1 MAVPDYQSIM
11 LPLLKMVA
19 DGKEYRIREIIELL
33 SNEFNL
39 SPEDRRELLPSG
51 SQPLFDNRVNWANT
65 YLKKA
70 GLLHSENRGHVQI
83 TEQGRDV
90 LKKKP
95 SRIDN
100 AFLKKFSSFNQFIN
114 RDQKSIKEDADQG
127 TPEEKSDKTPEE
139 ELENAWKSLNKTLA
153 SDLLDKVK
161 EISPAKFEQLVIDL
175 LLSMGYGGSRQ
186 EAGNLVGRT
195 GDGGID
201 GIINED
207 RLGLDKIYLQAKR
220 WENTVPIKEVRDFAG
235 ALLAQKARKGV
246 FITTSDFP
254 KSAYEFAHDIDRNI
268 VLINGIRLAELM
280 IEFKMGV
287 SVKETYQVKE
297 IDSDYFEG

>member
-1 MAVPDYQSIM
+1 MAVPDYQTVM
-11 LPLLKMVA
+11 LPLLRRVA
-19 DGKEYRIREIIELL
+19 DGKEYRVRELIERL
-33 SNEFNL
+33 SEEYNL
-39 SPEDRRELLPSG
+39 THEDRRELLPSG
-51 SQPLFDNRVNWANT
+51 TQPVFDNRVGWANT

-70 GLLHSENRGHVQI
+70 GLLKSEKRGYVQI
-83 TEQGRDV
+83 TDLGQQV
-90 LKKKP
+90 LNSSPEK
-95 SRIDN
+95 IN
-100 AFLKKFSSFNQFIN
+100 AAFLKQFDSFKDFISASQQEN
-114 RDQKSIKEDADQG
+114 ETDSALASIDTG
-127 TPEEKSDKTPEE
+127 KTPEE
-139 ELENAWKSLNKTLA
+139 QLENAWKSLNKTLA
-153 SDLLDKVK
+153 SELLEKVK

-175 LLSMGYGGSRQ
+175 LLAMGYGGSRQ

-207 RLGLDKIYLQAKR
+207 RLGLDKIFLQAKR
-220 WENTVPIKEVRDFAG
+220 WENIVPIKEVRDFAG

-254 KSAYEFAHDIDRNI
+254 GSAYQFAHDIDRSI

-280 IEFKMGV
+280 IEFEMGV

-297 IDSDYFEG
+297 VDSDYFEG

>member
-33 SNEFNL
+33 SNEFDL
-39 SPEDRRELLPSG
+39 SPDDRRELLPSG
-51 SQPLFDNRVNWANT
+51 SQPLFDNRVAWANT

-83 TEQGRDV
+83 TEQGLEV
-90 LKKKP
+90 LKKNP

-114 RDQKSIKEDADQG
+114 KDQKPIKEDKGAL
-127 TPEEKSDKTPEE
+127 EVKSDKTPEE

-153 SDLLDKVK
+153 SDLLEKVK

-254 KSAYEFAHDIDRNI
+254 KSAYDFAHDIDRNI

>member
-1 MAVPDYQSIM
+1 MGVPDYQTIM
-11 LPLLKMVA
+11 LPLLRMVA
-19 DGKEYRIREIIELL
+19 DGKEYRIRELIGLLATELK
-33 SNEFNL
+33 L
-39 SPEDRRELLPSG
+39 SPEDRRQLLPSG
-51 SQPLFDNRVNWANT
+51 TQPLFDNRVAWANT

-70 GLLHSENRGHVQI
+70 GLLKSVKRGYVQI
-83 TEQGRDV
+83 TDQGKQV
-90 LKKKP
+90 LNTHPKK
-95 SRIDN
+95 IDN
-100 AFLKKFSSFNQFIN
+100 SYLKQFQSFNQFLHQSN
-114 RDQKSIKEDADQG
+114 GGNKHSTVEPMVA
-127 TPEEKSDKTPEE
+127 DKTPEE
-139 ELENAWKSLNKTLA
+139 ELEDAWKGLNEALA
-153 SDLLDKVK
+153 TDLLQKVK
-161 EISPAKFEQLVIDL
+161 EIEPAQFERLVIDL

-186 EAGNLVGRT
+186 EAGTLVGKT

-254 KSAYEFAHDIDRNI
+254 KSAYEFAHDVDRNI

-297 IDSDYFEG
+297 IDSDYFEN

>member
-1 MAVPDYQSIM
+1 MAIPDYQTIM
-11 LPLLKMVA
+11 LPLLKVVA
-19 DGKEYRIREIIELL
+19 DGKEYRIRDLIEILSTELDL
-33 SNEFNL
+33 L
-39 SPEDRRELLPSG
+39 PDDRREMLPSG
-51 SQPLFDNRVNWANT
+51 TQPLFDNRVSWANT

-70 GLLHSENRGHVQI
+70 GLLHSSKRGYVQI
-83 TEQGRDV
+83 TEQGKKV
-90 LKKKP
+90 LSSNPKK
-95 SRIDN
+95 ITTV
-100 AFLKKFSSFNQFIN
+100 FLKKFEPFQHFFSNATLAGEEESSE
-114 RDQKSIKEDADQG
+114 SE
-127 TPEEKSDKTPEE
+127 SDKTPEE

-153 SDLLDKVK
+153 SELLDKVK
-161 EISPAKFEQLVIDL
+161 EISPAKFEQLVLDL

-220 WENTVPIKEVRDFAG
+220 WENTVAIKEVRDFAG

-297 IDSDYFEG
+297 IDSDYFDG